1 MLSPKIE
8 ELLNQQIKNEFYSA
22 YLYLSMAAWLH
33 DFGLNGYAH
42 WFRVQAQEERDHAMI
57 FMNYIIQ
64 ANGRVHLY
72 AIDEPNFEFKN
83 VEELLDL
90 NLSHEQMV
98 TSLIYNIASTAR
110 DEKDFKTEE
119 MIKWFITEQVEEEA
133 NAIDNINGYKL
144 FGSDGKGLYMLDAQ
158 KATRVYAQASP
169 LAAQAM

>member
-1 MLSPKIE
+1 
-8 ELLNQQIKNEFYSA
+8 
-22 YLYLSMAAWLH
+22 
-33 DFGLNGYAH
+33 
-42 WFRVQAQEERDHAMI
+42 MI

-98 TSLIYNIASTAR
+98 TGLIYNIASTAR